1 MIELIIFLLPIISGG
16 VGVYQKM
23 IRVEESAFAFVDY
36 ANKYGVKARTLN
48 SPHFFLQ
55 SFAYIIS
62 PLFINLGWA
71 WMTLGGVL
79 LVMMGI
85 YFLFS
90 DGKSVTPSLYS
101 SEFDSLIVKRKKQ
114 ALFSFLL
121 MVLWLV
127 SWGVE
132 YS

>member
-1 MIELIIFLLPIISGG
+1 
-16 VGVYQKM
+16 
-23 IRVEESAFAFVDY
+23 
-36 ANKYGVKARTLN
+36 
-48 SPHFFLQ
+48 
-55 SFAYIIS
+55 
-62 PLFINLGWA
+62 LFINLGWA

-79 LVMMGI
+79 VVMMGI

-90 DGKSVTPSLYS
+90 DGKSVTPNLYS
-101 SEFDSLIVKRKKQ
+101 PKFDSLIVKRKKQ